1 MFAGRVQAPLHPD
14 QRQRALEQLGR
25 EAAEV
30 PERFAGCRQFRAFVD
45 PVEPDRFLLY
55 EEWDD
60 VKSFERYK
68 GSEYFA
74 DAGSVLMPALS
85 GAPDS
90 AYYTAELV
98 RPWATARACG

>member
-1 MFAGRVQAPLHPD
+1 MFVVRVQATLHPD
-14 QRQRALEQLGR
+14 QRQRALDQLER
-25 EAAEV
+25 EATEV

-60 VKSFERYK
+60 VESFERYK
-68 GSEYFA
+68 GSTYFA
-74 DAGSVLMPALS
+74 DAGSVLMPAIA

-98 RPWATARACG
+98 GP